1 MANYIYIIDE
11 QNEQRVYLAE
21 LKGDLYYTTEKAHA
35 KTFATYESA
44 AAYKQ
49 NHRVQVGTGRIVEI
63 F

>member
-11 QNEQRVYLAE
+11 KDDKRVYLAE
-21 LKGDLYYTTEKAHA
+21 LKGDPYYTTEKAQA

-44 AAYKQ
+44 ATYKQ